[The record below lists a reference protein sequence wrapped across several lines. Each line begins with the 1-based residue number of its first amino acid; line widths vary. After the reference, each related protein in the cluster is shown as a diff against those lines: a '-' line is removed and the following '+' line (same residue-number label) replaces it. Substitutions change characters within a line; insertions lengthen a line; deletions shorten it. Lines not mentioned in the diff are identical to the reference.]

1 MAAVVDS
8 FEFLLREVTRN
19 LSKIRDILTI
29 IGLLYSSNKALQISY
44 FVLKAANDH
53 LLSKLSHLFDLRKRF
68 GPWAVVTGSSEGIG
82 KAYAQELARRGV
94 NIVLISRGENKL
106 FKAAKEIEEE
116 FGVKT
121 VTVAADFSKG
131 QEVYDKIW
139 EKIKDKEIGILVNNV
154 GVMYDYPNY
163 FLDVPVEKLWQIIH
177 VNTAAATI
185 MTHMI
190 MPQMVQRRRGAV
202 VMVSSGSCSQITP
215 QMTVYAASKSFLD
228 YFARCLHYEY
238 KDEGIV
244 VQSLMPFYVATKMT
258 RYSDTLSSP
267 SLLIP
272 SANEYAKQAIST
284 LGYTNRTSGYW
295 PHAVQA
301 WFSAWIPEWLWT
313 WGAIRLNN
321 ALRRQAHERLQRR
334 RLRSS
339 PSNQSLDSDT

>member
-94 NIVLISRGENKL
+94 NI
-106 FKAAKEIEEE
+106 
-116 FGVKT
+116 
-121 VTVAADFSKG
+121 G

-190 MPQMVQRRRGAV
+190 MPQM
-202 VMVSSGSCSQITP
+202 
-215 QMTVYAASKSFLD
+215 SFLD

-258 RYSDTLSSP
+258 RYSETLSSP

-339 PSNQSLDSDT
+339 P